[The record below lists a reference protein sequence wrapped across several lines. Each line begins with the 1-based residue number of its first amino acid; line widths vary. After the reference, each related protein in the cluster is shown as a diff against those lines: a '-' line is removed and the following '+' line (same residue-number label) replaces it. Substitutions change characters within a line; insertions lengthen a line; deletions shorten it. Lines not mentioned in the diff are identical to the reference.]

1 MYSKI
6 DKKIIDIPL
15 HFYLPQIWE
24 QTLRWTFLSISLS
37 ISFYYEILYFCPY
50 LNCTL
55 CKAQIHRNNI
65 KRTFV
70 LKQYN
75 RVEPI
80 WGNIV
85 GVFIKIVST
94 LRGKEEEGIKGLTA
108 IKSEESAIKRVV
120 NAADI
125 IHRAEIRGNN
135 LVDTLLRLRVAL
147 TGLDFSSDWYD
158 RTV

>member
-75 RVEPI
+75 RVET
-80 WGNIV
+80 NM
-85 GVFIKIVST
+85 
-94 LRGKEEEGIKGLTA
+94 R
-108 IKSEESAIKRVV
+108 
-120 NAADI
+120 
-125 IHRAEIRGNN
+125 
-135 LVDTLLRLRVAL
+135 
-147 TGLDFSSDWYD
+147 
-158 RTV
+158 